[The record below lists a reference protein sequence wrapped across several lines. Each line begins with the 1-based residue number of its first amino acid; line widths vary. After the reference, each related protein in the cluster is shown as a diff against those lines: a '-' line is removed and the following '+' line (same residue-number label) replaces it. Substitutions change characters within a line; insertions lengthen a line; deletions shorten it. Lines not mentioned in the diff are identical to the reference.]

1 MSSSAARLFAD
12 LSVGKKLMCGFGL
25 VLLLTVAV
33 TGSGFLAVQAVLDG
47 HTSTS
52 GLSAIDAQVL
62 QARRA
67 ERDFALR
74 QTSEA
79 AAQVHEQLD
88 RVGVILVQQ
97 LAAASRADQARL
109 KSMQQAIDD
118 YRRQFDSFVEQQNNA
133 RAACTQM
140 REAAGEARDQFDVIE
155 LDMYD
160 AVRELRLEGDKLRGS
175 DPLTLAETASGL
187 SKRMLDLRGHESQY
201 IIDGSAEAL
210 EEWTYINDDLQTVA
224 RSLMVWLDDDQKG
237 AIETALKALTL
248 YQQAFTN
255 YQQVR
260 GQSQQSEVAM
270 VERAQAVLALVDE
283 AKVQQEQ
290 AMAADSRQAM
300 LLLGAMGIAAVIIGM
315 LAALI
320 ISRLIVSPLQQTV
333 VFAQRIAAGDLTH
346 DLTHDLPQDRRDEP
360 GQLMAAMQVMSVSL
374 RTLVGRIGG
383 GVSQIAAA
391 AEQLSAITAQTSAGV
406 QNQKMETEQTAT
418 AMHEMAATV
427 QEVAQ
432 NAEQASLAA
441 RAADQEAQQGNQVV
455 QQAVS
460 QIGHLA
466 TEVEE
471 SAEAIAALNQESARI
486 GGVLEVIRNVA
497 EQTNLLALNAAIEA
511 ARAGEQGRGFAVV
524 ADEVRALAKRA
535 QDSTEE
541 IEGLI
546 ASLQRLAKGA
556 VEKMGSS
563 RSLTQR
569 TVTLAG
575 ETGAALGRITQAV
588 STIEQMNQQIAAAE
602 EQSAVAETISESVT
616 RVRDIGE
623 QSASASQQTAA
634 SSAELARLGVELQ
647 GLVAQFRS

>member
-1 MSSSAARLFAD
+1 MSSSVPRLLAD
-12 LSVGKKLMCGFGL
+12 LSVSKKLMCGFGL

-33 TGSGFLAVQAVLDG
+33 TGSGFLAVQAVLEG
-47 HTSTS
+47 NARTR
-52 GLSAIDAQVL
+52 GLSAIDAEVL

-67 ERDFALR
+67 ERDYALR
-74 QTSEA
+74 QSSEA
-79 AAQVHEQLD
+79 AAQMHAQLD
-88 RVGVILVQQ
+88 RASAALAQQ
-97 LAAASRADQARL
+97 LADAARADQAGL
-109 KSMQQAIDD
+109 NGMQQALDA
-118 YRRQFDSFVEQQNNA
+118 YRQQFDGFVEQQSNA
-133 RAACTQM
+133 RAARTQM

-187 SKRMLDLRGHESQY
+187 SKRMLDLRGYESQY
-201 IIDGSAEAL
+201 IIEGSSDAL
-210 EEWTYINDDLQTVA
+210 DEWTYINDDLQSVA
-224 RSLMVWLDDDQKG
+224 RSLMVWLDDEQKRS
-237 AIETALKALTL
+237 IETALQALTL

-255 YQQVR
+255 YRQVR
-260 GQSQQSEVAM
+260 EQSQQSEAQM
-270 VERAQAVLALVDE
+270 LEQARALLALVE
-283 AKVQQEQ
+283 QRKTQQEQ
-290 AMAADSRQAM
+290 AMAADSRQALM
-300 LLLGAMGIAAVIIGM
+300 MLGAMGIAAVILGM
-315 LAALI
+315 LAALV
-320 ISRLIVSPLQQTV
+320 ISRLIVAPLQQTV
-333 VFAQRIAAGDLTH
+333 LFAQRIAAGDLS
-346 DLTHDLPQDRRDEP
+346 HDLPEDRRDEP

-374 RTLVGRIGG
+374 RSLVGRIGG

-406 QNQKMETEQTAT
+406 LSQKIETEQTAT
-418 AMHEMAATV
+418 AMHQMAATV

-441 RAADQEAQQGNQVV
+441 RVADNEAQQGNQVV
-455 QQAVS
+455 QQTVS
-460 QIGHLA
+460 QIGQLA

-556 VEKMGSS
+556 VEKMDSS
-563 RSLTQR
+563 RTLTQR

-575 ETGAALGRITQAV
+575 EAGDALGRITQAV
-588 STIEQMNQQIAAAE
+588 STIEQMNQQIAAAAE

-623 QSASASQQTAA
+623 QSASASQQTEA

>member
-1 MSSSAARLFAD
+1 MSFPAARLLAD
-12 LSVGKKLMCGFGL
+12 LSVGKKLICGFVL

-33 TGSGFLAVQAVLDG
+33 TGSGFVAVQAVVQG
-47 HTSTS
+47 HDKAS
-52 GLSAIDAQVL
+52 GLSALYALVL
-62 QARRA
+62 EARRA
-67 ERDFALR
+67 ERDFAL
-74 QTSEA
+74 QQNQES
-79 AAQVHEQLD
+79 AAQVYQQLD
-88 RVGVILVQQ
+88 AVSAALQQ
-97 LAAASRADQARL
+97 QMAAANSADQALLQRVQ
-109 KSMQQAIDD
+109 SAIDD
-118 YRRQFDSFVEQQNNA
+118 YRRQFAGFVEQQGKA
-133 RAACTQM
+133 RDARTQM
-140 REAAGEARDQFDVIE
+140 REAASEARDQFEVIE

-160 AVRELRLEGDKLRGS
+160 AVRELRLQGDKLRGS

-210 EEWTYINDDLQTVA
+210 EEWNYISGDLKTVA
-224 RSLMVWLDDDQKG
+224 SSLMVWLDDDQKR
-237 AIETALKALTL
+237 AIATALEALTL
-248 YQQAFTN
+248 YQQSFSN
-255 YQQVR
+255 YQQLNE
-260 GQSQQSEVAM
+260 QSLQSEAAM
-270 VERAQAVLALVDE
+270 IKEAGAVLALVAE
-283 AKVQQEQ
+283 GRHLEEQ
-290 AMAADSRQAM
+290 AMTRDSQQARA
-300 LLLGAMGIAAVIIGM
+300 LLGSMGLAAVIIGL
-315 LAALI
+315 LATWI
-320 ISRLIVSPLQQTV
+320 ISRSIVAPLQQAV
-333 VFAQRIAAGDLTH
+333 QFAQRIAAGDLSQ
-346 DLTHDLPQDRRDEP
+346 DLLQSRRDEL
-360 GQLMAAMQVMSVSL
+360 GQLMAAMQSMNLSL

-391 AEQLSAITAQTSAGV
+391 AEQLSAITAQTSAGIH
-406 QNQKMETEQTAT
+406 NQKMDTEQTAT

-441 RAADQEAQQGNQVV
+441 RVADQEAQQGNQVV

-460 QIGHLA
+460 QIGNLA
-466 TEVEE
+466 SEVEE

-556 VEKMGSS
+556 VEKMDSS
-563 RSLTQR
+563 RNLTQR
-569 TVTLAG
+569 TVSLAG
-575 ETGAALGRITQAV
+575 EAGAALLRITQAV
-588 STIEQMNQQIAAAE
+588 STIEQMNQQIAAASE
-602 EQSAVAETISESVT
+602 EQSAVAENISESIT

-623 QSASASQQTAA
+623 QSASASEQTAA

>member
-1 MSSSAARLFAD
+1 MSSAAARLLAD

-33 TGSGFLAVQAVLDG
+33 IGSGFLAVQAVLDG
-47 HTSTS
+47 HASTS

-62 QARRA
+62 QTRRA

-74 QTSEA
+74 QNSDA

-88 RVGVILVQQ
+88 RVSAILSQQ
-97 LAAASRADQARL
+97 LAAASSADQARL
-109 KSMQQAIDD
+109 SSMQQALDD
-118 YRRQFDSFVEQQNNA
+118 YRRQFDSFVEQQNKA
-133 RAACTQM
+133 RTARTQM
-140 REAAGEARDQFDVIE
+140 SKAAGEARDQFDVIE

-160 AVRELRLEGDKLRGS
+160 AVRELRLAGDKLRGS
-175 DPLTLAETASGL
+175 DPLTLAEAASGL
-187 SKRMLDLRGHESQY
+187 SKRMLDLRGYESQY

-210 EEWTYINDDLQTVA
+210 EEWAYISEDLQTVA
-224 RSLMVWLDDDQKG
+224 RSLMVWLDDDQKRS
-237 AIETALKALTL
+237 IEAALQALTL
-248 YQQAFTN
+248 YQQAFSN
-255 YQQVR
+255 YQQMR
-260 GQSQQSEVAM
+260 AQNQQSETAM
-270 VERAQAVLALVDE
+270 VEQARNVLALVE
-283 AKVQQEQ
+283 QAKVQQEQ
-290 AMAADSRQAM
+290 AMTTDSRQA
-300 LLLGAMGIAAVIIGM
+300 LLMLGAMGIAAVIVGM
-315 LAALI
+315 LAALV
-320 ISRLIVSPLQQTV
+320 ISRLIVTPLQRTV
-333 VFAQRIAAGDLTH
+333 VFAQRIAAG

-360 GQLMAAMQVMSVSL
+360 GQLMTAMQVMSVSL

-432 NAEQASLAA
+432 NAEQASQAA
-441 RAADQEAQQGNQVV
+441 RMADHEAQQGNQVV
-455 QQAVS
+455 QQTVS

-486 GGVLEVIRNVA
+486 GSVLEVIRNVA

-524 ADEVRALAKRA
+524 ADEVRALAKRS

-546 ASLQRLAKGA
+546 ASLQHLAKGA
-556 VEKMGSS
+556 VDKMDSS
-563 RSLTQR
+563 RNLTQR

-575 ETGAALGRITQAV
+575 EAGAALGRITQAV
-588 STIEQMNQQIAAAE
+588 STIEQMNLQIAAAAE

-623 QSASASQQTAA
+623 QSATASQQTAV

-647 GLVAQFRS
+647 GMVAQFRS